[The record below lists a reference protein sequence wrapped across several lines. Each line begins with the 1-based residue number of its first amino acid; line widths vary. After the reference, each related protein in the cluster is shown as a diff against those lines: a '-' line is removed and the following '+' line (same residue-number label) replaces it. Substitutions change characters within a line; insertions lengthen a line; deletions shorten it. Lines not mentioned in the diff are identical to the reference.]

1 MTSPSRRPLR
11 LSSRA
16 ARFLTA
22 AATLGLVVTGLAA
35 QPAPHGRVAPGSAL
49 SQEDVAGTAAGPR
62 HPTTAAAGAGPRLGS
77 LADRVRAA
85 GAERAGGPVASPVG
99 GQVTAPVAGPVA
111 AAPAAPAVP
120 VAAAPRAVAAA
131 ALGLEKAADQPG
143 PYRLGEWV
151 YYTYTVTNTGTEELT
166 GLVVTDDRIATV
178 TCDATT
184 LAPGASTLCHGNYR
198 VFPADVDAGSVTNTA
213 QASARNVDGDVVQS
227 PPAQVTV
234 QVIGDASL
242 KLEKAPYSTGPFDAG
257 DAVTYTYTV
266 TNTGQAP
273 LSNLTVT
280 DDQITTVTCD
290 TTVLDRGQST
300 LCHGTY
306 VVKEEDVL
314 RGYVTNIAYA
324 HAVDPLGRQ
333 VDSNRA
339 AAAIQVF
346 STPAMRL
353 QKVAD
358 STGPFRLG
366 DSISYTYTVLNTGTA
381 VLSDITVTDDR
392 IATVTCDTTTLAR
405 GENTLCHGTYVVTA
419 ADVTAGQVTNTGNA
433 RSLDP
438 RGGGVVAPPVK
449 VTVPVVGTAELSLAK
464 SADTAGPFQVGDRV
478 AYTYTV
484 TNTGT
489 AAVSNLTV
497 ADDHVATVACAATT
511 LDPGGSTTCHGTYVV
526 TAADLTAGSVTN
538 TARAEGTDPLGET
551 AVSPPAEATVP
562 VVGEALLTLQKAAAG
577 AGPFHAGDTVPYTY
591 TVTNTGTAAVT
602 GLTVT
607 DDHIGSVTCDAT
619 TLDPGASTFC
629 HGSYVITAADV
640 QAGSVTN
647 TAHAN
652 GLDPRGKSV
661 RSPDARATIDISG
674 DAELTIGKVA
684 DSAGPFHLGDTVAY
698 TFTVTNADTET
709 LNGLVVSDDHIT
721 AVTCDATVLD
731 PGRSTLCHG
740 TYTVTA
746 ADVTAGHVTNTA
758 HATATDPQGQTVQ
771 SPPAEAT
778 VQVLGTAELTLN
790 KTADGT
796 GPFRAGDTVTYTY
809 TVTNTGTAA
818 VNDLTVADNRV
829 AVVACAATT
838 LDPGGSTTCHGEY
851 RVTAADVLAGNVTNR
866 ARAEGTDPQGVTV
879 VSAFVEAT
887 VPVVGEGRLSMAKAA
902 ESAGPFHLGDTVGYT
917 YTVTNTGTALVHSLS
932 VVDDRVASVMCGM
945 SVLEPG
951 RSVVCRGSYVVTA
964 ADVAAGRVTNTAH
977 AEGTDTEGVNVA
989 SPAVEVTVEVVG
1001 EARLS
1006 MEKAADGVG
1015 PFHVGDT
1022 VGYTYTVTNTG
1033 TAAIH
1038 GLGVVDDRV
1047 ASVVCQ
1053 VTALEPGQST
1063 VCRGSYVVTAAD
1075 VAAGRVTNTA
1085 HAEGTDPQGGKVVS
1099 PAVEVTVPVVGEAQL
1114 SIAQKADAAGPFR
1127 AGDTVQYT
1135 YTVTNTGPVAV
1146 HDLTVSDDHV
1156 ASVTCDATVLDPGQ
1170 SVQCHGSYTITEAD
1184 AEAGHVTNIAR
1195 ADGLDP
1201 EGHQVESAPG
1211 ETTVETTAS
1220 ASSLSITKQ
1229 ADVSGSARAG
1239 DTVTY
1244 TYTVTNTG
1252 TTVLTDVSVSDD
1264 RVAQVVCDATALDPG
1279 ASTTCRGTYVVT
1291 EADATAGR
1299 VLNTATA
1306 SARDPQGKPV
1316 ESRPVSLGVTVSEC
1330 PGCGRVPHPSSPTHG
1345 GRGQLPET
1353 GSPAGLATAGLAG
1366 GVLLTLGGVLLH
1378 WARRRTEA
1386 DRFVG

>member
-35 QPAPHGRVAPGSAL
+35 QPASHGHAAPGSTL
-49 SQEDVAGTAAGPR
+49 SQEDVAGAAAGPG
-62 HPTTAAAGAGPRLGS
+62 HAAPSAAGAGRLLGS
-77 LADRVRAA
+77 LAERARAA

-99 GQVTAPVAGPVA
+99 GQVTAPVVGPVA

-166 GLVVTDDRIATV
+166 GLVVTDDRITTV

-234 QVIGDASL
+234 QVIGPASL
-242 KLEKAPYSTGPFDAG
+242 KLEKAPYSIGPYDAG
-257 DAVTYTYTV
+257 DVVTYTYTV
-266 TNTGQAP
+266 TNTGQAA

-280 DDQITTVTCD
+280 DDRIATVTCD

-314 RGYVTNIAYA
+314 PGYVTNIAYA
-324 HAVDPLGRQ
+324 HATDPLGQQ

-339 AAAIQVF
+339 VAAITVI
-346 STPAMRL
+346 STPAMLL
-353 QKVAD
+353 QKAAD
-358 STGPFRLG
+358 SAGPFRLG
-366 DSISYTYTVLNTGTA
+366 DTVSYTYTVLDTGTTPLTA
-381 VLSDITVTDDR
+381 ITVTDDR
-392 IATVTCDTTTLAR
+392 IATVTCDATEVPR
-405 GENTLCHGTYVVTA
+405 GGNTLCHGTYVVTA
-419 ADVTAGQVTNTGNA
+419 ADVTAGKVTNTANA
-433 RSLDP
+433 RSRDP
-438 RGGGVVAPPVK
+438 RGGSVVAPPVK
-449 VTVPVVGTAELSLAK
+449 VTVPVLGTAELSLAK

-478 AYTYTV
+478 PYTYTV

-497 ADDHVATVACAATT
+497 ADDHVATVTCDATT
-511 LDPGGSTTCHGTYVV
+511 LDPGRSTTCHGTYVV
-526 TAADLTAGSVTN
+526 TAADLAAGSVTN

-551 AVSPPAEATVP
+551 AVSAPAQATVA

-577 AGPFHAGDTVPYTY
+577 AGPFHEGDTVPYTY

-602 GLTVT
+602 GLAVT
-607 DDHIGSVTCDAT
+607 DDRIALVTCDAT
-619 TLDPGASTFC
+619 TLAPGASTFC

-661 RSPDARATIDISG
+661 RSPDAQATVDISG
-674 DAELTIGKVA
+674 DAELTVGKVA

-698 TFTVTNADTET
+698 TYTVTNADTET
-709 LNGLVVSDDHIT
+709 LNSLVVSDDHIA
-721 AVTCDATVLD
+721 AVTCDATTLA
-731 PGRSTLCHG
+731 PGASTLCHG
-740 TYTVTA
+740 TYVITA
-746 ADVTAGHVTNTA
+746 ADVQAGSVTNTA
-758 HATATDPQGQTVQ
+758 HATATDAQGQTVQ
-771 SPPAEAT
+771 SPPASAT
-778 VQVLGTAELTLN
+778 VQVLGTAELTLG
-790 KTADGT
+790 KTADSA

-809 TVTNTGTAA
+809 TVTDTGTAA
-818 VNDLTVADNRV
+818 VTNLTVADNRV
-829 AVVACAATT
+829 AVVTCAATT
-838 LDPGGSTTCHGEY
+838 LAPGASTTCHGEY
-851 RVTAADVLAGNVTNR
+851 RVTATDVLAGNVTNR

-879 VSAFVEAT
+879 LSAFVEAT

-902 ESAGPFHLGDTVGYT
+902 TGAGPFRLGDTVGYT
-917 YTVTNTGTALVHSLS
+917 YTVTNTGTAPVHSLL
-932 VVDDRVASVMCGM
+932 VVDDRVASVVCQAT
-945 SVLEPG
+945 VLEPG
-951 RSVVCRGSYVVTA
+951 RSTVCRGSYVVTA
-964 ADVAAGRVTNTAH
+964 ADVQAGRVTNTAH

-989 SPAVEVTVEVVG
+989 SPAVEVTVPVVG
-1001 EARLS
+1001 EGRLS
-1006 MEKAADGVG
+1006 LEKAADGAG
-1015 PFHVGDT
+1015 PFHLGDT

-1033 TAAIH
+1033 TAGIH
-1038 GLGVVDDRV
+1038 GLSVVDDRV

-1053 VTALEPGQST
+1053 VTVLEPGRST

-1099 PAVEVTVPVVGEAQL
+1099 AAVEVTVPVVGEAQL
-1114 SIAQKADAAGPFR
+1114 SIAQKADTAGPFH

-1156 ASVTCDATVLDPGQ
+1156 TSVTCDATALDPGQ

-1184 AEAGHVTNIAR
+1184 ARAGHVTNIAR

-1211 ETTVETTAS
+1211 EATVETTAS

-1229 ADVSGSARAG
+1229 ADVSGSVQAG

-1252 TTVLTDVSVSDD
+1252 TTALTDVAVGDD
-1264 RVAQVVCDATALDPG
+1264 RVAQVVCDATTLSPG
-1279 ASTTCRGTYVVT
+1279 ASTTCRGRYLVT
-1291 EADATAGR
+1291 EADARAGR
-1299 VLNTATA
+1299 VVNTATA
-1306 SARDPQGKPV
+1306 TARDPQGTAV
-1316 ESRPVSLGVTVSEC
+1316 ASRPVSLGVTVTKC
-1330 PGCGRVPHPSSPTHG
+1330 TGCGKAPHG

-1353 GSPAGLATAGLAG
+1353 GSPAGLAAAGLAG
-1366 GVLLTLGGVLLH
+1366 GGLLTLGGVLLH
-1378 WARRRTEA
+1378 WARRRTET
-1386 DRFVG
+1386 DRLVA